1 MFKNG
6 MDTLLTRDETPTPPE
21 TSMPSWEVGLP
32 DGCDNPDQAKEL
44 YHDARSWVAELR
56 GRTEPPAYP
65 LRTLMNVVNVADL
78 IREKYPEEAYAL
90 EDALK
95 ELELEPGELSKEMQK
110 CLGRVALAIHNF
122 YHPKTDA
129 APAETIMKQ
138 FNQQNLPIQDDIILQ
153 QLSGSG
159 SQQLTLEEVRQQAH
173 RAVQKKL
180 KITTRQRIFRKQ
192 HTLSRILYRI
202 FRNIF

>member
-6 MDTLLTRDETPTPPE
+6 MDTLLTRDKTPTP
-21 TSMPSWEVGLP
+21 SSWEISLP
-32 DGCDNPDQAKEL
+32 DSCDDPDQANKL

-78 IREKYPEEAYAL
+78 IRDKYPEEAYAL

-129 APAETIMKQ
+129 APAKTIMEQ
-138 FNQQNLPIQDDIILQ
+138 FNQQNLPVEDDIILNQ
-153 QLSGSG
+153 SSKSGP
-159 SQQLTLEEVRQQAH
+159 QRLMLKKVRKQA
-173 RAVQKKL
+173 RQAVQKKL
-180 KITTRQRIFRKQ
+180 EKTTRQHIFRKQ
-192 HTLSRILYRI
+192 HTLSRILYCI
-202 FRNIF
+202 FRNVF

>member
-6 MDTLLTRDETPTPPE
+6 MDTLLTRDKTPT
-21 TSMPSWEVGLP
+21 SSWEVDLP
-32 DGCDNPDQAKEL
+32 DGCDNPDQANKL

-129 APAETIMKQ
+129 APAKTIMEQ
-138 FNQQNLPIQDDIILQ
+138 FNQQNLPVEDDIILNQ
-153 QLSGSG
+153 SSKSGP
-159 SQQLTLEEVRQQAH
+159 QRLMLKKVRKQA
-173 RAVQKKL
+173 RQAVQKKL
-180 KITTRQRIFRKQ
+180 EKTTRQHIFRKQ
-192 HTLSRILYRI
+192 HTLSRILYCI
-202 FRNIF
+202 FRNVF

>member
-1 MFKNG
+1 
-6 MDTLLTRDETPTPPE
+6 MDTLLTRDKTPTP
-21 TSMPSWEVGLP
+21 SSWKMSLP
-32 DGCDNPDQAKEL
+32 DHCDDPDQAKKL

-78 IREKYPEEAYAL
+78 IRDKYPEEAYAL

-129 APAETIMKQ
+129 APAKTIMEQ
-138 FNQQNLPIQDDIILQ
+138 FNQQNLPVEDDIILN
-153 QLSGSG
+153 QLSESG
-159 SQQLTLEEVRQQAH
+159 SQRQLTLEEIRQQAH

-180 KITTRQRIFRKQ
+180 KITTRRRIFRKQ

-202 FRNIF
+202 FRNVF

>member
-6 MDTLLTRDETPTPPE
+6 MDTLLTRDKTPT
-21 TSMPSWEVGLP
+21 SSWEVDLP

-44 YHDARSWVAELR
+44 YHDARSC
-56 GRTEPPAYP
+56 
-65 LRTLMNVVNVADL
+65 VADL

-95 ELELEPGELSKEMQK
+95 ELELEPGELSKEIQK

>member
-1 MFKNG
+1 
-6 MDTLLTRDETPTPPE
+6 
-21 TSMPSWEVGLP
+21 MPDS
-32 DGCDNPDQAKEL
+32 CDNPDQAKEL

-78 IREKYPEEAYAL
+78 IRDKYPEEAYAL
-90 EDALK
+90 EDTLK
-95 ELELEPGELSKEMQK
+95 ELEFEPGELSKEMQK

-129 APAETIMKQ
+129 TPAKTIMEQ
-138 FNQQNLPIQDDIILQ
+138 FNQQNLPIRDDIILR

-159 SQQLTLEEVRQQAH
+159 SQRLTLEEVRQQA
-173 RAVQKKL
+173 RQAVETKL
-180 KITTRQRIFRKQ
+180 GPKIIQAIYHQ
-192 HTLSRILYRI
+192 PADIDE
-202 FRNIF
+202 

>member
-6 MDTLLTRDETPTPPE
+6 MDTLLTRDKTPT
-21 TSMPSWEVGLP
+21 SSWEVDLP

-95 ELELEPGELSKEMQK
+95 ELELEPGELSKEIQK

-153 QLSGSG
+153 QFSGSG

>member
-6 MDTLLTRDETPTPPE
+6 MDTLLTRDKTPT
-21 TSMPSWEVGLP
+21 SSWEVDLP

-129 APAETIMKQ
+129 APAKTIMEQ
-138 FNQQNLPIQDDIILQ
+138 FNQQNLPVEDDIILNQ
-153 QLSGSG
+153 SSKSGP
-159 SQQLTLEEVRQQAH
+159 QRLMLKKVRKQA
-173 RAVQKKL
+173 RQAVQKKL
-180 KITTRQRIFRKQ
+180 EKTTRQHIFRKQ
-192 HTLSRILYRI
+192 HTLSRILYCI
-202 FRNIF
+202 FRNVF

>member
-1 MFKNG
+1 MT
-6 MDTLLTRDETPTPPE
+6 DLL
-21 TSMPSWEVGLP
+21 
-32 DGCDNPDQAKEL
+32 
-44 YHDARSWVAELR
+44 
-56 GRTEPPAYP
+56 
-65 LRTLMNVVNVADL
+65 
-78 IREKYPEEAYAL
+78 REEYPEEAYAL

-95 ELELEPGELSKEMQK
+95 ELELEPGGLSKEMQRR
-110 CLGRVALAIHNF
+110 LGRVTLAIHNF

-129 APAETIMKQ
+129 APAKTIMEQ
-138 FNQQNLPIQDDIILQ
+138 FNQQNLPVEDDIILN
-153 QLSGSG
+153 QLSESG
-159 SQQLTLEEVRQQAH
+159 SQQQLTLEEVRQQAH

>member
-1 MFKNG
+1 
-6 MDTLLTRDETPTPPE
+6 MDTLLTRDKTPTP
-21 TSMPSWEVGLP
+21 SSWKMSLP
-32 DGCDNPDQAKEL
+32 DHCDDPDQAKKL

-78 IREKYPEEAYAL
+78 IRDKYPEEAYAL

-110 CLGRVALAIHNF
+110 CLGRVALAIHNL

-129 APAETIMKQ
+129 APAKTIMEQ
-138 FNQQNLPIQDDIILQ
+138 FNQQNLPVEDDIILN
-153 QLSGSG
+153 QLSESG
-159 SQQLTLEEVRQQAH
+159 SQQQLTLEEIRQQAH

-180 KITTRQRIFRKQ
+180 KITTRRRIFRKQ

-202 FRNIF
+202 FRNVF

>member
-1 MFKNG
+1 MFK
-6 MDTLLTRDETPTPPE
+6 DSDSIPAVPE
-21 TSMPSWEVGLP
+21 TSKALTPSWKVKLP
-32 DGCDNPDQAKEL
+32 AGCNDPDQAKEL
-44 YHDARSWVAELR
+44 YHNAHLWIAELR

-78 IREKYPEEAYAL
+78 IRDNYPEGAYTL
-90 EDALK
+90 EDVLK
-95 ELELEPGELSKEMQK
+95 ELELEPGELSKEMQR
-110 CLGRVALAIHNF
+110 CLGRVTLAIHNF

-173 RAVQKKL
+173 RAVQTKL
-180 KITTRQRIFRKQ
+180 DPKTIQTIYHPADVDEQ
-192 HTLSRILYRI
+192 
-202 FRNIF
+202 

>member
-6 MDTLLTRDETPTPPE
+6 MDRLLTRDETPT
-21 TSMPSWEVGLP
+21 SSWEVGLP

-78 IREKYPEEAYAL
+78 IREKHPEEAYAL

-129 APAETIMKQ
+129 APAETIMEQ
-138 FNQQNLPIQDDIILQ
+138 FNQQNLPVEDDIILNQ
-153 QLSGSG
+153 SSKSGP
-159 SQQLTLEEVRQQAH
+159 QRLMLKKVRKQA
-173 RAVQKKL
+173 RQAVQKKL
-180 KITTRQRIFRKQ
+180 EKTTRQHIFRKQ

>member
-6 MDTLLTRDETPTPPE
+6 MDTLLTRDKTPTP
-21 TSMPSWEVGLP
+21 SSWKMSLP
-32 DGCDNPDQAKEL
+32 DHCDDPDQAKKL
-44 YHDARSWVAELR
+44 YHDARSWVAEVR

-65 LRTLMNVVNVADL
+65 LHTLMNVVNVTDL
-78 IREKYPEEAYAL
+78 LREEYPEEAYAL

-95 ELELEPGELSKEMQK
+95 ELELEPGGLSKEMQRR
-110 CLGRVALAIHNF
+110 LGRVTLAIHNF

-129 APAETIMKQ
+129 APAKTIVEQ
-138 FNQQNLPIQDDIILQ
+138 FNQQNLPVEDDIILN
-153 QLSGSG
+153 QLSESG

-180 KITTRQRIFRKQ
+180 KITTRRRIFRKQ

-202 FRNIF
+202 FRNVF

>member
-1 MFKNG
+1 M
-6 MDTLLTRDETPTPPE
+6 
-21 TSMPSWEVGLP
+21 P

-44 YHDARSWVAELR
+44 YHDARSWVAEL
-56 GRTEPPAYP
+56 GGEAEYQTYP

-78 IREKYPEEAYAL
+78 LREKYPEEAYAL

-95 ELELEPGELSKEMQK
+95 ELGLEPGELSKEMQK
-110 CLGRVALAIHNF
+110 RLGRVTLAIHNF

-129 APAETIMKQ
+129 APAKTIMEQ
-138 FNQQNLPIQDDIILQ
+138 FNQQNLPIQDDIILR
-153 QLSGSG
+153 QLSESG
-159 SQQLTLEEVRQQAH
+159 SQQLTLKEVRRQAH

-202 FRNIF
+202 FRNVF